1 MINGKGFYGVHERKS
16 YKNMKKL
23 TLILCLLSVCLTLSF
38 CQKPKKK
45 IQKKAKKVK
54 VIAPKVV
61 DSVDSN
67 ETINQGICG
76 SIIWKSGN
84 LMPSP
89 DHEIPK
95 PKAVQRELFVYELTN
110 TQQATLQ
117 NGFYKAIVT
126 GFVKSV
132 KSDAEGKFCVE
143 LPEGKYSLFV
153 KEGEKRLYANQFDGD
168 GNVFPVK
175 VTKDSLSMIVFTIDY
190 QANY

>member
-1 MINGKGFYGVHERKS
+1 
-16 YKNMKKL
+16 MKKL

-45 IQKKAKKVK
+45 VYRKAKKVK
-54 VIAPKVV
+54 VIPPKVIEPV
-61 DSVDSN
+61 ALN
-67 ETINQGICG
+67 GTINQGICG

-89 DHEIPK
+89 DHEMPK
-95 PKAVQRELFVYELTN
+95 PKGVQRELFVYDLTN
-110 TQQATLQ
+110 SEQATLQ

-126 GFVKSV
+126 NLVKSV
-132 KSDAEGKFCVE
+132 KSDTEGKFCLA

-153 KEGEKRLYANQFDGD
+153 KEGDKGLYANQFDGD
-168 GNVFPVK
+168 GNIFPVK
-175 VTKDSLSMIVFTIDY
+175 VTKDNLSMIVFTIDY